1 MCPMYLCGQNR
12 KDAYMFLTLRIIK
25 IVCHSE
31 RSEDR
36 EAATK

>member
-1 MCPMYLCGQNR
+1 MLSIGNIPTDR
-12 KDAYMFLTLRIIK
+12 RIVILK
-25 IVCHSE
+25 WGLCHSE